1 MTIASD
7 DVRGG
12 CAGNGN
18 ESESARPG
26 PEPGRAPEVLARGLI
41 RNKQGKVLLVR
52 HRARNWW
59 FAPGGHLEWGET
71 TSEALR
77 RELIEEA
84 ELPITVRGL
93 LAVGE
98 HAYEEDAE
106 HRVELNLLLE
116 ADTDASIGTVEEHLE
131 FQWFDSGAL
140 DDVEIR
146 PRMIADVMRGTVAPA
161 TAVTVSLH
169 DLA

>member
-1 MTIASD
+1 VD
-7 DVRGG
+7 
-12 CAGNGN
+12 GN
-18 ESESARPG
+18 ESGQGRPA

-41 RNKQGKVLLVR
+41 RNHEGKVLLVR
-52 HRARNWW
+52 HRARDWW
-59 FAPGGHLEWGET
+59 FAPGGHLEWGEN
-71 TSEALR
+71 TSQALR

-98 HAYEEDAE
+98 HAYEEDGE

-131 FQWFDSGAL
+131 FQWFDIAAV

-146 PRMIADVMRGTVAPA
+146 PRVIADVMRGTAAPA